1 MHKKLVILLTVLM
14 VSGVFSVIGIAGA
27 GLSNGTYIGS
37 QIQGYGPMSSIGTSK
52 ISLNTTSVTVAQD
65 SSVQI
70 SYSVKLVSGTTWGT
84 SMSSSSISGLSVS
97 FSTGA
102 QDPSYSGVATI
113 SASSSLKPALY
124 VLKFTA
130 TGDDPSPS
138 VSVNVTVVNK
148 TSSSTPPPITTPSV
162 NDDPFIA
169 GGVVIALFVVTL
181 GITALV
187 GGDGTRYLNIGSAV
201 VALGSSIYLIAY
213 DNVMRTQ
220 AYYHWLG
227 LIAYVV
233 LTIIAML
240 IPLGS
245 KKMTKTSMYGLF
257 AGSTL
262 LGILMIADALIGL
275 PASNYYATSGNIGW
289 NYLFGFG
296 TTSISTFSIST
307 AFSLLLVMVGIVAGT
322 SVYLARHADK
332 KSN

>member
-27 GLSNGTYIGS
+27 GHSNGYYVGS
-37 QIQGYGPMSSIGTSK
+37 QIQGYAPMSSIGTSK

-70 SYSVKLVSGTTWGT
+70 SYSVKLVNGTTWGT
-84 SMSSSSISGLSVS
+84 SISASSISGLSVS
-97 FSTGA
+97 FSTGSG
-102 QDPSYSGVATI
+102 DPTFNGIATI
-113 SASSSLKPALY
+113 SPSLSVKPALY
-124 VLKFTA
+124 VVKFTA
-130 TGDDPSPS
+130 SGDDPSPS
-138 VSVNVTVVNK
+138 VSINVTVVNK
-148 TSSSTPPPITTPSV
+148 TSSSTPPPIKAPSV

-169 GGVVIALFVVTL
+169 GGIVMALFVVTL
-181 GITALV
+181 GITALI
-187 GGDGTRYLNIGSAV
+187 GGAGTRYLNIGSVV

-220 AYYHWLG
+220 AYSHWLG

-233 LTIIAML
+233 LVIIAML
-240 IPLGS
+240 IPMAS
-245 KKMTKTSMYGLF
+245 KKIKKTSMYGLF
-257 AGSTL
+257 IGSTL

-296 TTSISTFSIST
+296 TTSISTFAIST

-332 KSN
+332 K